1 MPEDPY
7 REPSGRREPQ
17 AIAIPL
23 RDGDELWNAA
33 MAGQFLGVKAAAV
46 WGYASK
52 RQIRANPFPEPEPDP
67 VALLVSDP
75 GEAAAVRLL
84 MLVDAR
90 IARGGRRPEPPR
102 LWRASRV
109 RAWQAARPGRGNW
122 R

>member
-1 MPEDPY
+1 MPDHPD
-7 REPSGRREPQ
+7 REPPGRREPQ

-33 MAGQFLGVKAAAV
+33 RAGTFLGVSPAAV

-52 RQIRANPFPEPEPDP
+52 HQPRGNPFPGPEPDP
-67 VALLVSDP
+67 VALIVTDAR
-75 GEAAAVRLL
+75 EAAAVRLL
-84 MLVDAR
+84 MSVDAR
-90 IARGGRRPEPPR
+90 IARGRTRPEPPR